1 MRKTV
6 LCSVLALA
14 LLLLGCSLFATAG
27 AEGDSP
33 YPQEWFNMPLTDVMT
48 TVDEIVEA
56 SRSWESEADVP

>member
-48 TVDEIVEA
+48 TVD
-56 SRSWESEADVP
+56 